1 MVFMVLAA
9 CSVATAQIYDPNL
22 ANNEATASILADPL
36 LLPVTGNITIGN
48 ASILSPSQTQD
59 PSQAQAQTQTST
71 NVNNNTL
78 SNANTNGVASTS
90 SSVNNNTIRNTNTF
104 NPVIIATNSNRVGKI
119 TVRSSNVNI

>member
-71 NVNNNTL
+71 IVNNNRL
-78 SNANTNGVASTS
+78 S
-90 SSVNNNTIRNTNTF
+90 NNNTNAAISNSSSTNTYVIRNTNTF
-104 NPVIIATNSNRVGKI
+104 NPVIISTNSNTVGNI
-119 TVRSSNVNI
+119 NVRSVNVNI